1 MATQLILNPE
11 HQPLLLEA
19 LEKLGTPAALS
30 LAQIAKE
37 LVAETDVTKMYQ
49 KLARLDA
56 YEDLQVD
63 KTAAVSVS
71 EEGAW
76 VSCWV
81 WVSVEDLESSKR
93 A

>member
-37 LVAETDVTKMYQ
+37 LVAETDVTKM
-49 KLARLDA
+49 
-56 YEDLQVD
+56 
-63 KTAAVSVS
+63 
-71 EEGAW
+71 
-76 VSCWV
+76 
-81 WVSVEDLESSKR
+81 
-93 A
+93 